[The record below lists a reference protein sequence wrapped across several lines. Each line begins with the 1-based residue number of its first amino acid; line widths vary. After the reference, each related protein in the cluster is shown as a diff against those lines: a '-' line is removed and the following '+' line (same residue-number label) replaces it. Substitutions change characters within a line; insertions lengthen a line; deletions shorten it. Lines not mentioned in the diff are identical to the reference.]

1 MPRQARF
8 DYEGAFHHIMSRGF
22 KREKIFD
29 DEKDYKHYLDCLDYF
44 KNYGYILKKENMNNE

>member
-29 DEKDYKHYLDCLDYF
+29 DEKDYKYYLDCLDYF
-44 KNYGYILKKENMNNE
+44 KNYG